1 MDPMFPPKRIS
12 SSHQRSQP
20 ASGTLARS
28 KIQPFPILSWPS
40 LWWHLLTKG
49 VTVIESEISHGLVS
63 PAGATLKKIWTLAQI
78 WPESC
83 QKDHIRP
90 TPKIGDPFSRFR
102 TFSWW
107 TMSGPSLGPSVQA
120 TEPIE

>member
-1 MDPMFPPKRIS
+1 MKVKLGCNINVTIKGLE
-12 SSHQRSQP
+12 
-20 ASGTLARS
+20 SGPDVTGGGCF
-28 KIQPFPILSWPS
+28 KE
-40 LWWHLLTKG
+40 

-63 PAGATLKKIWTLAQI
+63 PAGAALKKIWTLAQI

-83 QKDHIRP
+83 WKDHIRP
-90 TPKIGDPFSRFR
+90 MPKIGDPFSRFR

-107 TMSGPSLGPSVQA
+107 TMSGPSLGLSVQA